1 MCCYGKEKIKSERKD
16 EGNRP
21 IYMQESDRGEQTHW
35 PGGRFLKVPKLYGPF
50 SGVTIP
56 FVTVERRAF
65 NSSNFTVI
73 FLFVTLKI
81 C

>member
-1 MCCYGKEKIKSERKD
+1 MNGFNVDIRESEYHK
-16 EGNRP
+16 
-21 IYMQESDRGEQTHW
+21 RGR
-35 PGGRFLKVPKLYGPF
+35 RFSKVPKLYGPF

-56 FVTVERRAF
+56 FLTQECRTF

-73 FLFVTLKI
+73 FLLAILTT